1 MMLDYFGIRLDRRR
15 SQAHSSKYMASNEKP
30 GQHGR
35 RPYRLKKRASQL
47 EETRMRIT
55 EALVELHRTVGP
67 AKTTVTEV
75 AEKAG
80 VGRMTVYNH
89 FATDAEMIGACSAHW
104 AALNPAPDPRDWA
117 MVDDPRQRLVSSLH
131 EMYRFY
137 RSNEDMLG
145 NVLRDESLV
154 PALADVMAEAW
165 WPRID
170 AMVQVLAQGRG
181 LRGAR
186 RKTRAHAALRLA
198 LDFCTWK
205 TLVGAGLTDFE
216 AAEMA
221 ASFAERASEA

>member
-1 MMLDYFGIRLDRRR
+1 MDKT
-15 SQAHSSKYMASNEKP
+15 SSHAHSSKSMASNEKP
-30 GQHGR
+30 ARDGR
-35 RPYRLKKRASQL
+35 RPYRLKKRAAQL
-47 EETRMRIT
+47 EETRTRIT

-75 AEKAG
+75 ADKAG

-89 FATDAEMIGACSAHW
+89 FASDAEMIGACSAHW
-104 AALNPAPDPRDWA
+104 AALNPAPNPQDWA
-117 MVDDPRQRLVSSLH
+117 LVEDPRQRLVSSLH

-137 RSNEDMLG
+137 RSNRDMLG

-154 PALADVMAEAW
+154 PALAEVMEQAW

-170 AMVQVLAQGRG
+170 AMVDVLAQGRG

-186 RKTRAHAALRLA
+186 RKTRAHAALRVA

-221 ASFAERASEA
+221 AGFAECACDD